1 MIKPFTITSPG
12 MPELTN
18 NDLAALIS
26 AGQMQSDNEAQG
38 IKVGIDKIQ
47 KDINSRVGEL
57 QHGIC
62 VANKNLQAISQQ
74 VDRVTR
80 KARRK
85 LSGSRLAVLQD
96 GQIYRVDFY
105 DDGDQ
110 AVNPF
115 FSNVVGRWNVY
126 RVQMED
132 GSQNL
137 FCINFPACSLWL
149 VGEVKKV
156 SGRYLYERFIENG
169 IVFAPNVTNSLIC
182 RLLFETFAPLI
193 LRTTDVVKVV
203 ARPGW
208 QNGVYWHAGNFAQI
222 ELRDFVE
229 LPVMRNRLLQKTLS
243 AEQARQ
249 YFEKMRCISD
259 LKIRVP
265 IMLYPFMGVLGSL
278 LLDAGVRISFYLNF
292 IRLNS
297 LPAEGICGCFQVL
310 NRERLLTFNPD
321 ITQQEMD
328 KKIAS
333 LGDEVLIAD
342 FATPGMVSEYKQRK
356 MADSIRHVGN
366 VMTGRSNLPGTDHMI
381 QTALVAVSAG
391 YVEERNVMNIPLTKD
406 MNEIFRY
413 WQTEEAKDIM
423 TAVISEFVEFVQK
436 TVRTG
441 KMPWLKQIQ
450 NVNEKFACLRYTL
463 DVVVQFWK
471 IFDIDFCREAGILQD
486 CSMDEMFADEEYG
499 LPDLL
504 SGFVEVMRRQAHG
517 IKFEDRNCAMAW
529 GDHTVFVDDD
539 WLYVT
544 PDLIAE
550 IIDANGLKRQLSQI
564 LLELKKEGFL
574 LTDCDGLTKK
584 IQIGGDRR
592 HVYVIRREAFN
603 RPGLIDIV
611 DLGR

>member
-1 MIKPFTITSPG
+1 MNPFTITPPG
-12 MPELTN
+12 MPEVTN
-18 NDLAALIS
+18 NDLAVLIN
-26 AGQMQSDNEAQG
+26 AGRMQADNEAQG
-38 IKVGIDKIQ
+38 IRAGIDKVQ

-57 QHGIC
+57 QQGIC

-85 LSGSRLAVLQD
+85 LTGSRLALLQD
-96 GQIYRVDFY
+96 GQIYRVDFF
-105 DDGDQ
+105 DDGTQ
-110 AVNPF
+110 EAQPF
-115 FSNVVGRWNVY
+115 FGNVTGGWQVY
-126 RVQMED
+126 RLQIEG
-132 GSQNL
+132 GSQSL
-137 FCINFPACSLWL
+137 FAIYFPGCSLWI
-149 VGEVKKV
+149 VGDVKRLR
-156 SGRYLYERFIENG
+156 GRYLYEIFIRNGVRFD
-169 IVFAPNVTNSLIC
+169 PSVTNGMIC
-182 RLLFETFAPLI
+182 KLLFETFAPLI
-193 LRTTDVVKVV
+193 SQTTDVVKVV
-203 ARPGW
+203 TRPGW
-208 QNGVYWHAGNFAQI
+208 QGGVYWHAGNFAYAQ
-222 ELRDFVE
+222 LRDFAE
-229 LPVMRNRLLQKTLS
+229 LSVMRNRLLQKTLS
-243 AEQARQ
+243 AEQVMQ

-259 LKIRVP
+259 LKIRLP

-328 KKIAS
+328 KKISS

-342 FATPGMVSEYKQRK
+342 FATPGIVSEYKRRK
-356 MADSIRHVGN
+356 MADSVRRVGN

-381 QTALVAVSAG
+381 QTAFVAVSAG
-391 YVEERNVMNIPLTKD
+391 YVEGRNVVNIPLTKD
-406 MNEIFRY
+406 MNDIFRY

-423 TAVISEFVEFVQK
+423 TAIISEFVEFVQK
-436 TVRTG
+436 TIRTG

-450 NVNEKFACLRYTL
+450 NANEKFACLRYTL

-471 IFDIDFCREAGILQD
+471 VFGIDFYKETGILQD
-486 CSMDEMFADEEYG
+486 CSMDEMFADEEYE

-539 WLYVT
+539 WLYIT
-544 PDLIAE
+544 PDLISE
-550 IIDANGLKRQLSQI
+550 IMDANGLKRQLPQI
-564 LLELKKEGFL
+564 LLELKKEGL
-574 LTDCDGLTKK
+574 LLADCDGLTRK

-592 HVYVIRREAFN
+592 HVYVIRREIFN
-603 RPGLIDIV
+603 RTGLIEIAN
-611 DLGR
+611 LGR